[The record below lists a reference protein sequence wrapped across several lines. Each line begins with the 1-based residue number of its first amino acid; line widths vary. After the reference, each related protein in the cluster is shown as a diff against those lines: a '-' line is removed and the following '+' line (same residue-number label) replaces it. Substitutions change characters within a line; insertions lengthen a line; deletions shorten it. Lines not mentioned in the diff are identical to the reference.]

1 MLGFHSRDAYNK
13 ERKRSVL
20 PIKYH
25 NLSDPMSERECD
37 QALVIRVQEGDKQ
50 AFDLLIAKYQRRLMR
65 MVSYIVHDR
74 AEAEDV
80 LQEVFIKAYRGLR
93 HFRGES
99 AFFTWLFRIG
109 VNTARS
115 HVSLKKRKGTISA
128 TEPAADFEIDGGDQ
142 RADIVTPEDVL
153 AGKQIAEVVTSAMES
168 MAPEQSIA
176 MTLHEIDGLS
186 YQEIADIMVCP
197 IGTVRSRISHAR
209 EVIAGRLQRVSAAQ
223 LQRRC

>member
-1 MLGFHSRDAYNK
+1 
-13 ERKRSVL
+13 
-20 PIKYH
+20 
-25 NLSDPMSERECD
+25 MSERESD
-37 QALVIRVQEGDKQ
+37 QLLVAKVQEGDKQ
-50 AFDLLIAKYQRRLMR
+50 AFDLLVAKYQRRLMR

-99 AFFTWLFRIG
+99 AFYTWLFRIG

-115 HVSLKKRKGTISA
+115 YVTVKKRKAMANAGDAGSA
-128 TEPAADFEIDGGDQ
+128 EVEFDGNDQ
-142 RADIVTPEDVL
+142 RADLVTPEDVL

-168 MAPEQSIA
+168 LAPEQSIA

-209 EVIAGRLQRVSAAQ
+209 EVIAGRLRRVSSVQ
-223 LQRRC
+223 LQRRM

>member
-1 MLGFHSRDAYNK
+1 
-13 ERKRSVL
+13 
-20 PIKYH
+20 
-25 NLSDPMSERECD
+25 MSERECD
-37 QALVIRVQEGDKQ
+37 QLLVTRVQEGDKQ
-50 AFDLLIAKYQRRLMR
+50 AFDLLVAKYQRRLMR

-99 AFFTWLFRIG
+99 AFYTWLFRIG

-115 HVSLKKRKGTISA
+115 YVTVKKRKAVASA
-128 TEPAADFEIDGGDQ
+128 SDAASADHDFDGGDQ
-142 RADIVTPEDVL
+142 RADLVTPEDVL

-168 MAPEQSIA
+168 LAPEQSIA

-209 EVIAGRLQRVSAAQ
+209 EVIAGRLRRVSATQ
-223 LQRRC
+223 VQRRY

>member
-1 MLGFHSRDAYNK
+1 
-13 ERKRSVL
+13 
-20 PIKYH
+20 
-25 NLSDPMSERECD
+25 MSERECD
-37 QALVIRVQEGDKQ
+37 QILVVKVQEGDKQ
-50 AFDLLIAKYQRRLMR
+50 AFDLLVAKYQRRLMR

-99 AFFTWLFRIG
+99 AFYTWLFRIG

-115 HVSLKKRKGTISA
+115 YVTVKKRKAVTSA
-128 TEPAADFEIDGGDQ
+128 GDAAAPDLDFDGNDQ
-142 RADIVTPEDVL
+142 RADLVTPEDVL

-168 MAPEQSIA
+168 LAPEQSIA

-209 EVIAGRLQRVSAAQ
+209 EVIAGRLRRVGSAQ
-223 LQRRC
+223 VQRRC

>member
-1 MLGFHSRDAYNK
+1 
-13 ERKRSVL
+13 
-20 PIKYH
+20 
-25 NLSDPMSERECD
+25 MSERECD
-37 QALVIRVQEGDKQ
+37 QALVQRVQDGDKQ

-80 LQEVFIKAYRGLR
+80 LQEVFIKAYRGLH

-115 HVSLKKRKGTISA
+115 HVSLKKRKGVVSA
-128 TEPAADFEIDGGDQ
+128 AEPATMEFDIDGGDQ

-209 EVIAGRLQRVSAAQ
+209 EVIAGRLQRVSAVQ
-223 LQRRC
+223 LQRRY

>member
-1 MLGFHSRDAYNK
+1 
-13 ERKRSVL
+13 
-20 PIKYH
+20 
-25 NLSDPMSERECD
+25 MSERECD
-37 QALVIRVQEGDKQ
+37 QALVLRVQEGDKQ

-115 HVSLKKRKGTISA
+115 HVSLKKRKGAISA
-128 TEPAADFEIDGGDQ
+128 AEPAMTDFEIDGGDQ

-153 AGKQIAEVVTSAMES
+153 AGKQIAELVTSAMES

-223 LQRRC
+223 LQRRY

>member
-1 MLGFHSRDAYNK
+1 
-13 ERKRSVL
+13 
-20 PIKYH
+20 
-25 NLSDPMSERECD
+25 MSERECD
-37 QALVIRVQEGDKQ
+37 QALVLRVQEGDKQ

-115 HVSLKKRKGTISA
+115 HVSLKKRKGAISA
-128 TEPAADFEIDGGDQ
+128 AEPATADFEIDGGDQ

-153 AGKQIAEVVTSAMES
+153 AGKQIAELVTSAMES

-209 EVIAGRLQRVSAAQ
+209 EVIAGRLQRVSAGQ
-223 LQRRC
+223 LQRRL

>member
-1 MLGFHSRDAYNK
+1 
-13 ERKRSVL
+13 
-20 PIKYH
+20 
-25 NLSDPMSERECD
+25 MSERECD
-37 QALVIRVQEGDKQ
+37 QILVTRVQEGDKQ
-50 AFDLLIAKYQRRLMR
+50 AFDLLVAKYQRRLMR

-93 HFRGES
+93 HFRGEAVAS
-99 AFFTWLFRIG
+99 A
-109 VNTARS
+109 NDA
-115 HVSLKKRKGTISA
+115 A
-128 TEPAADFEIDGGDQ
+128 AADHDFDGGDQ
-142 RADIVTPEDVL
+142 RADLVTPEDVL

-168 MAPEQSIA
+168 LAPEQSIA

-209 EVIAGRLQRVSAAQ
+209 EVIAGRLRRVSVTQ
-223 LQRRC
+223 VQRRY

>member
-1 MLGFHSRDAYNK
+1 
-13 ERKRSVL
+13 
-20 PIKYH
+20 
-25 NLSDPMSERECD
+25 MSERESD
-37 QALVIRVQEGDKQ
+37 QILVAKVQDGDKQ
-50 AFDLLIAKYQRRLMR
+50 AFDLLVAKYQRRLMR

-99 AFFTWLFRIG
+99 AFYTWLFRIG

-115 HVSLKKRKGTISA
+115 YVTVKKRKAVA
-128 TEPAADFEIDGGDQ
+128 TAGEPPNEADFDGNDQ
-142 RADIVTPEDVL
+142 RADLVTPEDVL

-168 MAPEQSIA
+168 LAPEQSIA

-209 EVIAGRLQRVSAAQ
+209 EVIAGRLRRVSVAQ
-223 LQRRC
+223 VQRRI

>member
-1 MLGFHSRDAYNK
+1 
-13 ERKRSVL
+13 
-20 PIKYH
+20 
-25 NLSDPMSERECD
+25 MSERECD
-37 QALVIRVQEGDKQ
+37 QALVLRVQEGDKQ

-115 HVSLKKRKGTISA
+115 HVSLKKRKGAISA
-128 TEPAADFEIDGGDQ
+128 AESAGADFEIDGGDQ

-153 AGKQIAEVVTSAMES
+153 AGKQIAELVTSAMES

-209 EVIAGRLQRVSAAQ
+209 EVIAGRLQRVSAGQ
-223 LQRRC
+223 LQRRY